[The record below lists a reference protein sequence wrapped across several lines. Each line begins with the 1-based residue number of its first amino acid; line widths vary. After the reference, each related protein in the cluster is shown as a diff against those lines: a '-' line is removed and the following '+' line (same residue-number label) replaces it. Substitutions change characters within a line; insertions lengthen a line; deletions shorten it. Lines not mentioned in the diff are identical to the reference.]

1 MEIPSKPTEPT
12 TNGAVGR
19 AASKSRKALEALR
32 AAEARRRD
40 AFKHERAELERA
52 AAIEEASLRRVKREH
67 RQKQE
72 GRMASRLG
80 RIVLVALRR
89 QGVTGTLLVAADLNG
104 WPQRDRDELQA
115 LLVPTAEP
123 AASTD
128 AASATDGDAAP
139 LDVDLGG

>member
-40 AFKHERAELERA
+40 AFKHERA

-128 AASATDGDAAP
+128 AVSATDGDAAP

>member
-1 MEIPSKPTEPT
+1 MVTPSKPAEPT
-12 TNGAVGR
+12 TNGAEGR

-52 AAIEEASLRRVKREH
+52 AATEEASLRRVERER

-80 RIVLVALRR
+80 RMVLVALRR
-89 QGVTGTLLVAADLNG
+89 QGFTGTLLVATDLNG

-123 AASTD
+123 AASREAGGT
-128 AASATDGDAAP
+128 ADGDAAP

>member
-1 MEIPSKPTEPT
+1 MEIPNMQTEPT

-19 AASKSRKALEALR
+19 TASKSRKALEALR

-52 AAIEEASLRRVKREH
+52 AATEEASLRRVERER

-72 GRMASRLG
+72 GRMANRLG
-80 RIVLVALRR
+80 RMVLVALRR
-89 QGVTGTLLVAADLNG
+89 QGVTGTLLVATDLNG
-104 WPQRDRDELQA
+104 WLQRDRDELQA
-115 LLVPTAEP
+115 LLVPTADP

-128 AASATDGDAAP
+128 AGSAIDGDATP

>member
-1 MEIPSKPTEPT
+1 METSNKPAEPT

-52 AAIEEASLRRVKREH
+52 AATEEASLRRVERER

-80 RIVLVALRR
+80 RMVLVALRR
-89 QGVTGTLLVAADLNG
+89 QGFTGTLLVATDLNG

-123 AASTD
+123 AASTE
-128 AASATDGDAAP
+128 AGGTADGDAAP